1 VAEVLTSQGVAR
13 NTLLTP
19 NAASAAA
26 DASSLTIQ
34 PADWLINSPCENERV
49 MPRVLIIDDDRDLT
63 AMLAEYLSPE
73 GFVVET
79 AHSGED
85 GLAAA
90 LGSSYS
96 LIILDVMLPRI
107 NGLEVLRRFRARSAC
122 PVIMLTA
129 RGQDVDRIVGLEIG
143 ADDYLAK
150 PFNARELLAR
160 MHAVLR
166 RSQASLA
173 AAAGPG
179 AAGDRAG
186 SGAGAGASGM
196 PGTAGAASGSGAG
209 AADGVLAVGDVVIDV
224 RARIVRRGGELVEL
238 TSLEFELL
246 KVLMSAAG
254 DVVSRETLFE
264 QVLRREY
271 NVFDRSIDNHVSS
284 LRKKLGPRVG
294 DADRIRSIRNAGY
307 AYARTAP
314 GSQSGD
320 R

>member
-1 VAEVLTSQGVAR
+1 
-13 NTLLTP
+13 
-19 NAASAAA
+19 
-26 DASSLTIQ
+26 
-34 PADWLINSPCENERV
+34 

-63 AMLAEYLSPE
+63 ALLAEYLSPE

-90 LGSSYS
+90 LATEYS

-107 NGLEVLRRFRARSAC
+107 NGLEVLRRFRARSSC

-166 RSQASLA
+166 RSQASSA
-173 AAAGPG
+173 AAAAAAPAG
-179 AAGDRAG
+179 AAGAG
-186 SGAGAGASGM
+186 IGGAQ
-196 PGTAGAASGSGAG
+196 GAAHAG
-209 AADGVLAVGDVVIDV
+209 DGVLAVGDVVVDV
-224 RARIVRRGGELVEL
+224 RARTVKRGGELVDV

-246 KVLMSAAG
+246 KVLLAAAG
-254 DVVSRETLFE
+254 EVVSREALFD

-294 DADRIRSIRNAGY
+294 DAERIRSIRNAGY
-307 AYARTAP
+307 AYAHTPP
-314 GSQSGD
+314 GASVTPPASYDPRGPND
-320 R
+320 L

>member
-1 VAEVLTSQGVAR
+1 
-13 NTLLTP
+13 
-19 NAASAAA
+19 
-26 DASSLTIQ
+26 
-34 PADWLINSPCENERV
+34 

-63 AMLAEYLSPE
+63 GMLAEYLSPE
-73 GFVVET
+73 GFAVET
-79 AHSGED
+79 AHTGED

-90 LGSSYS
+90 LAADYS

-166 RSQASLA
+166 RSQA
-173 AAAGPG
+173 
-179 AAGDRAG
+179 G
-186 SGAGAGASGM
+186 SGQ
-196 PGTAGAASGSGAG
+196 
-209 AADGVLAVGDVVIDV
+209 GVLAVGDVVIDI
-224 RARIVRRGGELVEL
+224 RARTVRRGGDPVEL
-238 TSLEFELL
+238 TSLEFDLL
-246 KVLMSAAG
+246 KVLVAAAG
-254 DVVSRETLFE
+254 EVVSREALFD

-284 LRKKLGPRVG
+284 LRKKLGARVG

-307 AYARTAP
+307 AYARTMP
-314 GSQSGD
+314 GTAQSTSPDTSSARDSGD
-320 R
+320 L

>member
-1 VAEVLTSQGVAR
+1 VGEVLTSQAVAR
-13 NTLLTP
+13 NRLLTL

-34 PADWLINSPCENERV
+34 PADRLAILPCENERV

-90 LGSSYS
+90 LATSYS

-173 AAAGPG
+173 AASTGSEGAAAAAGGGAVAAGMPG
-179 AAGDRAG
+179 AAGAG
-186 SGAGAGASGM
+186 AAGAS
-196 PGTAGAASGSGAG
+196 
-209 AADGVLAVGDVVIDV
+209 DGVLAVGDVVVDV
-224 RARIVRRGGELVEL
+224 RARTVRRGGEVIEL

-246 KVLMSAAG
+246 KVLLAAAG

-294 DADRIRSIRNAGY
+294 DAERIRSIRNAGY

-314 GSQSGD
+314 HPSPL
-320 R
+320 

>member
-1 VAEVLTSQGVAR
+1 
-13 NTLLTP
+13 
-19 NAASAAA
+19 
-26 DASSLTIQ
+26 
-34 PADWLINSPCENERV
+34 

-63 AMLAEYLSPE
+63 VMLAEYLSPE

-90 LGSSYS
+90 LAADYS

-166 RSQASLA
+166 RSHASSAGA
-173 AAAGPG
+173 AAAVG
-179 AAGDRAG
+179 AAAG
-186 SGAGAGASGM
+186 GGAAGAGA
-196 PGTAGAASGSGAG
+196 PGRG
-209 AADGVLAVGDVVIDV
+209 DGVLAVGDVVIDA
-224 RARIVRRGGELVEL
+224 RARTVRRGGELVEL

-246 KVLMSAAG
+246 KVLVAAAG
-254 DVVSRETLFE
+254 EVVSREALFD

-271 NVFDRSIDNHVSS
+271 SVFDRSIDNHVSS

-294 DADRIRSIRNAGY
+294 DAERIRSIRNAGY

-314 GSQSGD
+314 GTSDPRRTGD
-320 R
+320 L

>member
-1 VAEVLTSQGVAR
+1 VGEV
-13 NTLLTP
+13 
-19 NAASAAA
+19 
-26 DASSLTIQ
+26 LTIQ
-34 PADWLINSPCENERV
+34 PVERLTIPGCENPPCENERV

-90 LGSSYS
+90 LAADYS

-166 RSQASLA
+166 RSQA
-173 AAAGPG
+173 GPG
-179 AAGDRAG
+179 QGL
-186 SGAGAGASGM
+186 
-196 PGTAGAASGSGAG
+196 
-209 AADGVLAVGDVVIDV
+209 LAVGDVVIDV
-224 RARIVRRGGELVEL
+224 RARTVRRGGNPVEL

-246 KVLMSAAG
+246 KVLVTAAG
-254 DVVSRETLFE
+254 DVVSREALFE

-271 NVFDRSIDNHVSS
+271 NVFDRSIDNHVSA
-284 LRKKLGPRVG
+284 LRRKLGPRVG
-294 DADRIRSIRNAGY
+294 DAERIRSIRNAGY
-307 AYARTAP
+307 AYARTSPGTAP
-314 GSQSGD
+314 ATPPGTSGARGPGD
-320 R
+320 L

>member
-1 VAEVLTSQGVAR
+1 VVEVLTSQAVAR
-13 NTLLTP
+13 NALLTL

-34 PADWLINSPCENERV
+34 PGDQLGNVPCENEQV

-63 AMLAEYLSPE
+63 ALLAEYLSPE

-90 LGSSYS
+90 LAADYS

-166 RSQASLA
+166 RSHASSAGA
-173 AAAGPG
+173 AAAAAAVGG
-179 AAGDRAG
+179 VAAGA
-186 SGAGAGASGM
+186 
-196 PGTAGAASGSGAG
+196 PGTPGRG
-209 AADGVLAVGDVVIDV
+209 DGVLAVGDVVIDA
-224 RARIVRRGGELVEL
+224 RARTVRRGGDLVEL

-246 KVLMSAAG
+246 KVLVAAAG
-254 DVVSRETLFE
+254 EVVSREALFD

-294 DADRIRSIRNAGY
+294 DAERIRSIRNAGY

-314 GSQSGD
+314 GTSDPRRSGD
-320 R
+320 L

>member
-1 VAEVLTSQGVAR
+1 
-13 NTLLTP
+13 
-19 NAASAAA
+19 
-26 DASSLTIQ
+26 
-34 PADWLINSPCENERV
+34 

-63 AMLAEYLSPE
+63 ALLAEYLSPE

-90 LGSSYS
+90 LATSYS
-96 LIILDVMLPRI
+96 LVILDVMLPRI
-107 NGLEVLRRFRARSAC
+107 NGLEVLRRFRARSSC

-166 RSQASLA
+166 RSQASSA
-173 AAAGPG
+173 AAAVVATG
-179 AAGDRAG
+179 APDAPAPP
-186 SGAGAGASGM
+186 AAA
-196 PGTAGAASGSGAG
+196 GTAGATATLET
-209 AADGVLAVGDVVIDV
+209 DGVIAVGDVVIDV
-224 RARIVRRGGELVEL
+224 RARTVRRAGGMVDV

-246 KVLMSAAG
+246 RVLLGAAG
-254 DVVSRETLFE
+254 EVVSREALFDR
-264 QVLRREY
+264 VLRREY

-294 DADRIRSIRNAGY
+294 DVERIRSIRNAGY
-307 AYARTAP
+307 VYAHTPP
-314 GSQSGD
+314 GASL
-320 R
+320 

>member
-1 VAEVLTSQGVAR
+1 
-13 NTLLTP
+13 
-19 NAASAAA
+19 
-26 DASSLTIQ
+26 
-34 PADWLINSPCENERV
+34 

-79 AHSGED
+79 AHTGED

-90 LGSSYS
+90 LAADYS

-143 ADDYLAK
+143 ADDYLGK

-166 RSQASLA
+166 RSQAASAAAAVLA
-173 AAAGPG
+173 AAGG
-179 AAGDRAG
+179 V
-186 SGAGAGASGM
+186 AGAGASGT
-196 PGTAGAASGSGAG
+196 G
-209 AADGVLAVGDVVIDV
+209 DGVLAVGDVVIDV
-224 RARIVRRGGELVEL
+224 RARTVRRGVELVEL
-238 TSLEFELL
+238 TSLEFDLL
-246 KVLMSAAG
+246 KVLLAAAG
-254 DVVSRETLFE
+254 DVVSREVLFE

-294 DADRIRSIRNAGY
+294 DAERIRSIRNAGY

-314 GSQSGD
+314 GAMPGTAPGTAPATAPASGTSGAPD
-320 R
+320 PGDL

>member
-1 VAEVLTSQGVAR
+1 MVLLAQLADYKSPHARQGGDSYAGGVGEVW
-13 NTLLTP
+13 
-19 NAASAAA
+19 
-26 DASSLTIQ
+26 TIQ
-34 PADWLINSPCENERV
+34 PADRLTDIAISPCENEPL

-63 AMLAEYLSPE
+63 AMLAEYLTPE

-90 LGSSYS
+90 LATEYS

-129 RGQDVDRIVGLEIG
+129 RGQDIDRIVGLEIG

-150 PFNARELLAR
+150 PFNVRELLAR

-166 RSQASLA
+166 RSKAT
-173 AAAGPG
+173 
-179 AAGDRAG
+179 
-186 SGAGAGASGM
+186 GAGAGA
-196 PGTAGAASGSGAG
+196 GAG
-209 AADGVLAVGDVVIDV
+209 DGEGVLAVGDVVIDV
-224 RARIVRRGGELVEL
+224 RARTVRRGGEPVEL

-254 DVVSRETLFE
+254 DVVSREALFE

-294 DADRIRSIRNAGY
+294 DAERIRSIRNAGY

-314 GSQSGD
+314 GPLA
-320 R
+320 

>member
-1 VAEVLTSQGVAR
+1 VGEVF
-13 NTLLTP
+13 
-19 NAASAAA
+19 
-26 DASSLTIQ
+26 TIQ
-34 PADWLINSPCENERV
+34 ATDWLINSPCENERV

-90 LGSSYS
+90 LATSYS
-96 LIILDVMLPRI
+96 LVILDVMLPRI

-173 AAAGPG
+173 AAAS
-179 AAGDRAG
+179 AAATAG
-186 SGAGAGASGM
+186 GGAGAGAGAFGTPGA
-196 PGTAGAASGSGAG
+196 PGTGGAG
-209 AADGVLAVGDVVIDV
+209 AGDGVLAVGDVVMDV
-224 RARIVRRGGELVEL
+224 RARTVRRGSELVEL

-246 KVLMSAAG
+246 KVLMTAAG

-294 DADRIRSIRNAGY
+294 DAERIRSIRNAGY
-307 AYARTAP
+307 AYARTTPGTPHPSPLPASGAREP
-314 GSQSGD
+314 ASPRPFEGRGQGEGSQSGD

>member
-1 VAEVLTSQGVAR
+1 MPELSDLTCTPGQRLAR
-13 NTLLTP
+13 PENLV
-19 NAASAAA
+19 
-26 DASSLTIQ
+26 
-34 PADWLINSPCENERV
+34 CENEHRN

-63 AMLAEYLSPE
+63 ALLVEYLSPE
-73 GFVVET
+73 GFVVDT
-79 AHSGED
+79 AHTGED

-90 LGSSYS
+90 LATSFS

-107 NGLEVLRRFRARSAC
+107 NGLEVLRRFRARSSC

-166 RSQASLA
+166 RSQS
-173 AAAGPG
+173 
-179 AAGDRAG
+179 
-186 SGAGAGASGM
+186 SESVM
-196 PGTAGAASGSGAG
+196 
-209 AADGVLAVGDVVIDV
+209 AVGDVVIDV
-224 RARIVRRGGELVEL
+224 RARSVRRGGELIDL

-246 KVLMSAAG
+246 RVLMGAAG
-254 DVVSRETLFE
+254 EVVSREALFD

-284 LRKKLGPRVG
+284 LRKKLGARVG
-294 DADRIRSIRNAGY
+294 EVERIRSIRNAGY
-307 AYARTAP
+307 VYVRTSP
-314 GSQSGD
+314 GI
-320 R
+320 

>member
-1 VAEVLTSQGVAR
+1 
-13 NTLLTP
+13 
-19 NAASAAA
+19 
-26 DASSLTIQ
+26 
-34 PADWLINSPCENERV
+34 

-63 AMLAEYLSPE
+63 ALLAEYLSPE

-90 LGSSYS
+90 LATEYS

-107 NGLEVLRRFRARSAC
+107 NGLEVLRRFRARSSC

-166 RSQASLA
+166 RSQASATAAA
-173 AAAGPG
+173 AAAGTAAVG
-179 AAGDRAG
+179 AAA
-186 SGAGAGASGM
+186 AGATGASS
-196 PGTAGAASGSGAG
+196 AG
-209 AADGVLAVGDVVIDV
+209 DGVIAVGDVVIDV
-224 RARIVRRGGELVEL
+224 RARTVRRGGEIVDL

-246 KVLMSAAG
+246 KVLLAAAG
-254 DVVSRETLFE
+254 EVVSREALFD

-294 DADRIRSIRNAGY
+294 DAERIRSIRNAGY

-314 GSQSGD
+314 GTSDPRGPETPHPNPLPASGARESADPLPLKGRGQGEGSQAGD
-320 R
+320 L